1 MAALRAVPSQD
12 FLQKTLGA
20 QLLTGVTASATLN
33 NITGIQNLPG
43 VMVVDRV
50 NTNNVETPASREVIG
65 FASTS
70 GSTVVTLTR
79 GLAGTSDQ
87 DHAVGAIV
95 EFAPDV
101 VWAQSVYDAISTV
114 VTVADTSVVNTTNV
128 VTPGATQSLSNK
140 FYGGTGASLTILNP
154 RVYGGTFASLPVF
167 SDQPKFMGGIFSP
180 FVDIADASNMWVNFA
195 LGNKFR
201 ATVVPS
207 GARNFL
213 ATNATIGSTAVLRI
227 KYASTLSFA
236 LNIFVTSATI
246 GWPSSSVPSYSKTV
260 NAVDVFGFMCNAT
273 LPKFD
278 AFTLGL
284 NLSD

>member
-1 MAALRAVPSQD
+1 MAALKAPPSQD

-43 VMVVDRV
+43 VMVVDRI
-50 NTNNVETPASREVIG
+50 NTSNVETPASREVIG

-101 VWAQSVYDAISTV
+101 IWAQSVYDAISTV

-167 SDQPKFMGGIFSP
+167 SDQPKFMGGFFSP

-195 LGNKFR
+195 LGNKFK

-213 ATNATIGSTAVLRI
+213 ATNATIGSVAMLRI
-227 KYASTLSFA
+227 KYASSLSFA

-246 GWPSSSVPSYSKTV
+246 SWTSNTTPTYGMSMSY
-260 NAVDVFGFMCNAT
+260 VDSFGLICSAT

-278 AFTLGL
+278 GFILGQGL
-284 NLSD
+284 KD